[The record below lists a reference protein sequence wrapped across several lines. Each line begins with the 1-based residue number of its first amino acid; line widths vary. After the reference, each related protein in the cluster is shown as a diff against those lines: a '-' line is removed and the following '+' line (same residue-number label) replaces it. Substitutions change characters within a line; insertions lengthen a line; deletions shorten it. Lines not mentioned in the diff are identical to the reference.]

1 MEMGKIIASKEFIL
15 PDRKIFG
22 TKIKRDFRRNY
33 AIYLLFVPVLAYYI
47 IFHYAPIYGLVL
59 AFKDYLPSKGIF
71 GSAWVGL
78 ENFQRFFSSVYFGRT
93 LRNTLLISIY
103 ELIFGFPAPILFAL
117 LLNEIRGTKFK
128 RVIQTITYLPHFIST
143 MVICGMLLD
152 FCLKNGLFNDVI
164 AFFGGTRTD
173 LLMRQEMFRPIYI
186 ASGIWQGVGW
196 GSIVYLA
203 ALTSIDQELYE
214 AAYIDGATRFRQVIH
229 ITLPCL
235 LPTITILFIL
245 KIGGLMSVGFEKV
258 FLLYNPTTYEV
269 ADVIS
274 TFNYRKGLVEFDY
287 SFSTAVGLFNSAINI
302 LLLVMANTI
311 SRKVNETSLW

>member
-1 MEMGKIIASKEFIL
+1 VFTRIAL
-15 PDRKIFG
+15 PDKRTFS
-22 TKIKRDFRRNY
+22 TRIKQDFRRNY

-59 AFKDYLPSKGIF
+59 AFKDYLPSRGIF

-78 ENFQRFFSSVYFGRT
+78 ENFQRFFNSVYFVRT
-93 LRNTLLISIY
+93 LRNTLLISVY
-103 ELIFGFPAPILFAL
+103 EIIFGFPAPILFAL
-117 LLNEIRGTKFK
+117 LLNEIHSTLFK
-128 RVIQTITYLPHFIST
+128 RTIQTVTYLPHFIST
-143 MVICGMLLD
+143 MVICGMILD
-152 FCLKNGLFNDVI
+152 FSLQKGLFNDAV
-164 AFFGGTRTD
+164 AFFGGSRTD
-173 LLMRQEMFRPIYI
+173 LLMRTEMFRPIYI
-186 ASGIWQGVGW
+186 ASGIWQGLGW

-214 AAYIDGATRFRQVIH
+214 AAYIDGATRFQQAIN

-258 FLLYNPTTYEV
+258 FLLYNPTIYEV

-287 SFSTAVGLFNSAINI
+287 SFSTAVGFFNSAINI
-302 LLLVMANTI
+302 LLLVTANTI
-311 SRKVNETSLW
+311 SKKVNETSLW

>member
-1 MEMGKIIASKEFIL
+1 MGKAITSKGFVL
-15 PDRKIFG
+15 PDKKIFG
-22 TKIKRDFRRNY
+22 IRIKQDFKRNY
-33 AIYLLFVPVLAYYI
+33 AVYLLFVPVLAYYL

-78 ENFQRFFSSVYFGRT
+78 KNFQRFFASVYFGRT
-93 LRNTLLISIY
+93 LRNTLLISFY

-117 LLNEIRGTKFK
+117 LLNEIRSTKFK
-128 RVIQTITYLPHFIST
+128 RAIQTVTYLPHFIST
-143 MVICGMLLD
+143 MVICGMILD
-152 FCLKNGLFNDVI
+152 FCLRNGLLNDVI

-173 LLMRQEMFRPIYI
+173 LLMRQEMFRPIYV

-214 AAYIDGATRFRQVIH
+214 AAYIDGATRFQQAIH

-287 SFSTAVGLFNSAINI
+287 SFSTAVGLFNSVINI
-302 LLLVMANTI
+302 LLLVTANTI

>member
-1 MEMGKIIASKEFIL
+1 M
-15 PDRKIFG
+15 
-22 TKIKRDFRRNY
+22 
-33 AIYLLFVPVLAYYI
+33 PVLAYYL

-59 AFKDYLPSKGIF
+59 AFKDYLPSRGIF
-71 GSAWVGL
+71 GSEWVGL
-78 ENFQRFFSSVYFGRT
+78 ENFRRFFDSIYFGRV
-93 LRNTLLISIY
+93 LRNTLLISLY
-103 ELIFGFPAPILFAL
+103 EIVFGFPAPVLFAL
-117 LLNEIRGTKFK
+117 LLNEIRSASFK
-128 RVIQTITYLPHFIST
+128 RTIQTVTYLPHFIST
-143 MVICGMLLD
+143 MVICGMILD
-152 FCLKNGLFNDVI
+152 FSLKNGLLNDVI
-164 AFFGGTRTD
+164 AFLGGQRTD
-173 LLMRQEMFRPIYI
+173 LLMRPEMFRPLYI

-214 AAYIDGATRFRQVIH
+214 AAYIDGATRFQQALN

-302 LLLVMANTI
+302 FLLVMANTI

>member
-1 MEMGKIIASKEFIL
+1 MDKIITSKRFLL
-15 PDRKIFG
+15 PDKKVFG
-22 TKIKRDFRRNY
+22 IKLKRDFKRNY

-47 IFHYAPIYGLVL
+47 IFHYTPIYGLVL

-71 GSAWVGL
+71 GSAWVGF

-93 LRNTLLISIY
+93 LRNTLLISVY

-117 LLNEIRGTKFK
+117 LLNEIRGTLFK
-128 RVIQTITYLPHFIST
+128 RAIQTVTYLPHFIST
-143 MVICGMLLD
+143 MVISGMILD
-152 FCLKNGLFNDVI
+152 FCLKNGLINDVI

-186 ASGIWQGVGW
+186 GSGIWQGIGW

-214 AAYIDGATRFRQVIH
+214 AAYIDGASRFRQAIH

-287 SFSTAVGLFNSAINI
+287 SFSTAVGLFNSIINI
-302 LLLVMANTI
+302 FLLVTANTI
-311 SRKVNETSLW
+311 SKKVNETSLW

>member
-1 MEMGKIIASKEFIL
+1 MGKAIFFKGFASPGKTAL
-15 PDRKIFG
+15 GVR
-22 TKIKRDFRRNY
+22 IKQDFRRNY
-33 AIYLLFVPVLAYYI
+33 AVYLLFVPVLAYYL
-47 IFHYAPIYGLVL
+47 IFHYAPIYGLAL
-59 AFKDYLPSKGIF
+59 AFKDYLPSRGIF
-71 GSAWVGL
+71 GSEWVGL
-78 ENFQRFFSSVYFGRT
+78 ENFKRFFDSIYFGRV

-103 ELIFGFPAPILFAL
+103 EIVFGFPAPILFAL
-117 LLNEIRGTKFK
+117 LLNEIRGASFK
-128 RVIQTITYLPHFIST
+128 RGIQTVTYLPHFIST
-143 MVICGMLLD
+143 MVICGMILD
-152 FCLKNGLFNDVI
+152 FSLKNGLLNDVI
-164 AFFGGTRTD
+164 AFFGGRRTD
-173 LLMRQEMFRPIYI
+173 LLMRPEMFRPLYI

-214 AAYIDGATRFRQVIH
+214 AAYIDGAARLRQALN

-302 LLLVMANTI
+302 FLLVTANTI

>member
-1 MEMGKIIASKEFIL
+1 MDKIITSKRFLL
-15 PDRKIFG
+15 PDKKVFG
-22 TKIKRDFRRNY
+22 IKLKRDFKRNY

-93 LRNTLLISIY
+93 LRNTLLISVY

-117 LLNEIRGTKFK
+117 LLNEIRSTSFK
-128 RVIQTITYLPHFIST
+128 RTIQTVTYLPHFIST
-143 MVICGMLLD
+143 MVISGMILD
-152 FCLKNGLFNDVI
+152 FCLKNGLINDVI

-186 ASGIWQGVGW
+186 GSGIWQGIGW

-214 AAYIDGATRFRQVIH
+214 AAYIDGANRFRQAIH

-287 SFSTAVGLFNSAINI
+287 SFSTAVGLFNSIINI
-302 LLLVMANTI
+302 FLLVTANTI

>member
-1 MEMGKIIASKEFIL
+1 MDKVILSKRFSV
-15 PDRKIFG
+15 PDKKTFG
-22 TKIKRDFRRNY
+22 MKIKKDFKRNY
-33 AIYLLFVPVLAYYI
+33 SVYLLFAPVLVYYI

-78 ENFQRFFSSVYFGRT
+78 ENFQRFFSSVYFWRT

-117 LLNEIRGTKFK
+117 LLNEIRSTLFK
-128 RVIQTITYLPHFIST
+128 RTIQTVTYLPHFIST
-143 MVICGMLLD
+143 MVICGMILD
-152 FCLKNGLFNDVI
+152 FSLQKGLFNDVI
-164 AFFGGTRTD
+164 AFFGGARAD

-214 AAYIDGATRFRQVIH
+214 AAYIDGAARFRQTIH

-245 KIGGLMSVGFEKV
+245 KIGGLMSVGFEKI

-302 LLLVMANTI
+302 ILLVTANTI
-311 SRKVNETSLW
+311 SRKANETSLW

>member
-1 MEMGKIIASKEFIL
+1 MSKVITSKKFVL
-15 PDRKIFG
+15 PGRRDLG
-22 TKIKRDFRRNY
+22 TRIRNDFRRNY
-33 AIYLLFVPVLAYYI
+33 AVYLLFVPVFAYYT

-59 AFKDYLPSKGIF
+59 AFKDYLPSRGIF
-71 GSAWVGL
+71 GSPWIGL
-78 ENFQRFFSSVYFGRT
+78 ENFRRFFSSIYFGRT
-93 LRNTLLISIY
+93 LRNTVLISVY
-103 ELIFGFPAPILFAL
+103 EIIFGFPAPILFAL
-117 LLNEIRGTKFK
+117 LLNEIRGTLFK
-128 RVIQTITYLPHFIST
+128 RTIQTVTYLPHFIST
-143 MVICGMLLD
+143 MVICGMILD
-152 FCLKNGLFNDVI
+152 FSLRNGLFNDVI

-173 LLMRQEMFRPIYI
+173 LLMRPEMFRPIYI

-214 AAYIDGATRFRQVIH
+214 AAYIDGAARFRQVIH

-287 SFSTAVGLFNSAINI
+287 SFSTAVGLFNSVINI
-302 LLLVMANTI
+302 FLLVTANTI
-311 SRKVNETSLW
+311 SKKVNETSLW

>member
-1 MEMGKIIASKEFIL
+1 V
-15 PDRKIFG
+15 
-22 TKIKRDFRRNY
+22 
-33 AIYLLFVPVLAYYI
+33 YLLFVPVLAYYI

-59 AFKDYLPSKGIF
+59 AFKDYLPSRGIF
-71 GSAWVGL
+71 GSPWIGF
-78 ENFQRFFSSVYFGRT
+78 ENFQRFFSSIYFGRT
-93 LRNTLLISIY
+93 LRNTVLISVY
-103 ELIFGFPAPILFAL
+103 EIVFGFPAPILFAL
-117 LLNEIRGTKFK
+117 LLNEIRGTLFK
-128 RVIQTITYLPHFIST
+128 RAIQTVTYLPHFIST
-143 MVICGMLLD
+143 MVICGMILD
-152 FCLKNGLFNDVI
+152 FSLRSGLFNDVV

-173 LLMRQEMFRPIYI
+173 LLMRPEMFRPIYI

-214 AAYIDGATRFRQVIH
+214 AAYIDGAARFRQVIH

-287 SFSTAVGLFNSAINI
+287 SFSTAVGLFNSLINI
-302 LLLVMANTI
+302 FLLVTANTI